1 MCGISGYFGF
11 SLPPMRNIEEASSSL
26 NHRGPDGNGIYIKNN
41 NNKNIVLIHNRL
53 AIIDLDSRSN
63 QPFREGK
70 NLLIFN
76 GEIYNF
82 VEIRDKLKLLG
93 YSFKTTSDTEV
104 LAKALIHWGEKALSY
119 LEGMWSFAWYNE
131 ESNELILSRDRFGE
145 KPLYY
150 FKDKD
155 SIYFG
160 SEIKSIARLSGRWPK
175 INKNQLLRYLINGYK
190 SLYKFDDTFFEEV
203 QELKSGHCMIINSKE
218 GYKTYKYWKPK
229 NPINND
235 ISYSEIIERTRN
247 ILINSVKIRLRSEV
261 PLAFCM
267 SGGIDSNSLISIAK
281 NILGYE
287 VHGFTVKNEDER
299 YEESNFVDTAVEK
312 LNIKH
317 DYIKIEKDNFLENL
331 TKLINA
337 HDSPIYTLT
346 YFLHWQLMHKIS
358 LAGYKVCISG
368 TGADELFS
376 GYYDHHNFYLADIRG
391 DKEQYIKSK
400 KNWEKYIEPIVRN
413 PFLKNPD
420 IFIENPNLR
429 NHIYL
434 NNEFF
439 ASFLHKDWSEN
450 FQEKNFGKSILRNRM
465 LNELFHES
473 VPVILHEDDLNSMY
487 FSIENRSP
495 FLDRDLFDFA
505 NTIPTKYLIQD
516 GKTKS
521 VLRDAMKT
529 IVPEPIL
536 QNRKK
541 VGFNAPIFDLV
552 DIKDIKVRET
562 LLEESTIFEII
573 KKEKVESLLK
583 EEKLANSSSKFLFS
597 LINTKIF
604 LDSFEGK

>member
-1 MCGISGYFGF
+1 MCGISGYFGYN
-11 SLPPMRNIEEASSSL
+11 LPPMKNIEEASSSL
-26 NHRGPDGNGIYIKNN
+26 NHRGPDDNGIFIKKN

-53 AIIDLDSRSN
+53 AIIDLESRSN

-70 NLLIFN
+70 NLLIYN

-93 YSFKTTSDTEV
+93 YSFKTKSDTEV
-104 LAKALIHWGEKALSY
+104 LAKALIHWKEKALNF

-131 ESNELILSRDRFGE
+131 ETNELTLSRDRFGE

-150 FKDKD
+150 LKDKD

-160 SEIKSIARLSGRWPK
+160 SEIKSLAKLSGRWPK
-175 INKNQLLRYLINGYK
+175 INKKQLLRYLINGYK
-190 SLYKFDDTFFEEV
+190 SLYKSDDTFFEEV
-203 QELKSGHCMIINSKE
+203 QELKSGNCMVINSKE
-218 GYKTYKYWKPK
+218 GYKTYKYWSPK
-229 NPINND
+229 NLINND
-235 ISYSEIIERTRN
+235 ISYSEIIEKTRN
-247 ILINSVKIRLRSEV
+247 ILINSVKIRLRSDV

-287 VHGFTVKNEDER
+287 VHGFTVKNQDER
-299 YEESNFVDTAVEK
+299 YEESNFVDIAVENLK
-312 LNIKH
+312 IKH
-317 DYIKIEKDNFLENL
+317 DYIKIEKNNFLENL
-331 TKLINA
+331 KKLIKA

-346 YFLHWQLMHKIS
+346 YFLHWQLMQKIS
-358 LAGYKVCISG
+358 MAGYKVCISG
-368 TGADELFS
+368 TGADELFT
-376 GYYDHHNFYLADIRG
+376 GYYDHHNFYLADIKE
-391 DKEQYIKSK
+391 DKELYKKSR
-400 KNWEKYIEPIVRN
+400 KNWQKFIEPIVRN

-420 IFIENPNLR
+420 IFIENPKFR

-434 NNEFF
+434 NNEVF
-439 ASFLHKDWSEN
+439 ASFLHKDWNEN

-465 LNELFHES
+465 MNELFHES

-495 FLDRDLFDFA
+495 FLDRELFDFA
-505 NTIPTKYLIQD
+505 STIPTKYLIQD
-516 GKTKS
+516 GKAKS

-529 IVPEPIL
+529 IVPESIL

-552 DIKDIKVRET
+552 DINDIKVRET

-597 LINTKIF
+597 LINAKIF
-604 LDSFEGK
+604 LDIFEGK